1 MKKIG
6 FILIVIVLLFVINN
20 LAHSIY
26 DLWQKQSLLTD
37 AQNQLSAEK
46 LKNTKL
52 KAEISKA
59 NTPQF
64 IDEEARNKLFL
75 VKPGEQEVLISQSL
89 ISKSSQKQAQV
100 LPNWQ
105 RWFKLFF

>member
-1 MKKIG
+1 MRKIS

-26 DLWQKQSLLTD
+26 DLWQKQSLLTQ

-52 KAEISKA
+52 KTEISKA

-75 VKPGEQEVLISQSL
+75 VKPGEQKVLISKDL
-89 ISKSSQKQAQV
+89 ISKSTQKQVQA

-105 RWFKLFF
+105 QWLNLFF